1 MNLRTGKTGFCIAI
15 TFVLGLSAQ
24 ASAQS
29 GAPANAPPAGR
40 AAPSGPP
47 SVGAPSGP
55 GPAGTAA
62 PTDPAAVLGKLHHAN
77 QMEIQMGK
85 MAQEKGQA
93 KEVKAFGKTLVTDH
107 TAMDKK
113 VMSLAKQQKIDL
125 PASMPPMND
134 PNMTKLQNA
143 TGAEFDR
150 AFAQQMVQEHQRD
163 VDEAKAAQARTT
175 DPKLKTLLGSAIP
188 VLEKHRD
195 TAQKLVGTVG
205 ASASA
210 APAK

>member
-1 MNLRTGKTGFCIAI
+1 MKLRAI
-15 TFVLGLSAQ
+15 TNGVTMTFVLGLSAGAFAQ
-24 ASAQS
+24 A
-29 GAPANAPPAGR
+29 G
-40 AAPSGPP
+40 AAPSGSPP
-47 SVGAPSGP
+47 AGAAAPSGS
-55 GPAGTAA
+55 AA
-62 PTDPAAVLGKLHHAN
+62 PTTPGASASDTAAVLGKLHHSN

-134 PNMTKLQNA
+134 PGMAKLESA

-150 AFAQQMVQEHQRD
+150 AFAQTMLEEHKRD
-163 VDEAKAAQARTT
+163 VDEAKAAQAKTT

-195 TAQKLVGTVG
+195 TAQKLVSSVG
-205 ASASA
+205 ASAST
-210 APAK
+210 APTK

>member
-1 MNLRTGKTGFCIAI
+1 MNLRTGKTGVCVAI

-29 GAPANAPPAGR
+29 GAPANAPPSGR
-40 AAPSGPP
+40 AAPSGAP

-55 GPAGTAA
+55 GAAGTAA
-62 PTDPAAVLGKLHHAN
+62 PSDTAAVLGKLHHAN

-125 PASMPPMND
+125 PTSMPPMND
-134 PNMTKLQNA
+134 PNMTKLQGA

-150 AFAQQMVQEHQRD
+150 AFAQAMVADHQRD
-163 VDEAKAAQARTT
+163 VEEAKAAHSSAT
-175 DPKLKTLLGSAIP
+175 DPKLKTLLGAAIP
-188 VLEKHRD
+188 VLEKHRE
-195 TAQKLVGTVG
+195 TAQKLTNSLG

-210 APAK
+210 GAAK